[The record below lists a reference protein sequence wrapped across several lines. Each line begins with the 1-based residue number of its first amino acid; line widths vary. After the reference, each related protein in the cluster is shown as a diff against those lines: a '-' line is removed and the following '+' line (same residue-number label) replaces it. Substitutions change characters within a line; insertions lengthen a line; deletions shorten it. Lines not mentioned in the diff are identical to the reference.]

1 MMKLHEDKKLFHQAV
16 QIASE
21 QMNIP
26 AIFVEK
32 DYWISFVLHTIFH
45 NKIGEETV
53 FKGGTAL
60 SKCFGAIERFSEDI
74 DLVVFK
80 RKGESNNQ
88 LTKKIKQISEV
99 VNSVLPEVE
108 IANLTQKKGMNRKT
122 AHTYAKEFNGDYGQ
136 IRDVIIVEATWLGC
150 SEPYTIKKVSSLIY
164 EMMIK
169 TGQAPLVEE
178 YNLQPFEVKVLDLT
192 RTVCEKIMSLVKFS
206 YGKEP
211 VEDLKMKIRHTYDLH
226 QLLKEKE
233 LANFF
238 DSPEFDAM
246 MLKVANDDVISYRN
260 NNSWLVF
267 HPNKAK
273 IFAELETI
281 WEELKTAY
289 NSDFRKLVFG
299 NFPNESEVLT
309 TMKRIKERLKTIE
322 WSITIENT

>member
-1 MMKLHEDKKLFHQAV
+1 MKLHEDKKLFHQAV

-60 SKCFGAIERFSEDI
+60 
-74 DLVVFK
+74 
-80 RKGESNNQ
+80 
-88 LTKKIKQISEV
+88 
-99 VNSVLPEVE
+99 
-108 IANLTQKKGMNRKT
+108 
-122 AHTYAKEFNGDYGQ
+122 
-136 IRDVIIVEATWLGC
+136 
-150 SEPYTIKKVSSLIY
+150 
-164 EMMIK
+164 
-169 TGQAPLVEE
+169 
-178 YNLQPFEVKVLDLT
+178 
-192 RTVCEKIMSLVKFS
+192 
-206 YGKEP
+206 
-211 VEDLKMKIRHTYDLH
+211 
-226 QLLKEKE
+226 
-233 LANFF
+233 
-238 DSPEFDAM
+238 
-246 MLKVANDDVISYRN
+246 
-260 NNSWLVF
+260 VF

-289 NSDFRKLVFG
+289 KSDFRKLVFG

-322 WSITIENT
+322 WTITIENNCLVLTKKHQRT